1 MVKEYS
7 NDDLAEWFRTKA
19 ATASDMEARKQLF
32 GATDRQHDQTMAG
45 KLYFYKYDAKTKE
58 KLEMWDK
65 YPMTMVLEAYSDGFL
80 GLNLHYLPK
89 GSRMTLLKSFDK
101 YAKEYHIETGVTTGK
116 GVSNWELLIKS
127 FNGSGVSS
135 LPKKC
140 LKRYLFT
147 HVRSRFVE
155 IYPNEFDKAIQL
167 PIDLWVFK
175 R

>member
-1 MVKEYS
+1 MAEEYTK
-7 NDDLAEWFRTKA
+7 DELAKWFETKA
-19 ATASDMEARKQLF
+19 ARATDSEARRVLF
-32 GATDRQHDQTMAG
+32 TSNRQTDNTFAG
-45 KLYFYKYDAKTKE
+45 KLYVYKYDAKTKE
-58 KLEMWDK
+58 KLEMWDR
-65 YPMTMVLEAYSDGFL
+65 YPMTMVLELTSDGFL

-89 GSRMTLLKSFDK
+89 GSRMALLKTFDK
-101 YAKEYHIETGVTTGK
+101 YAKDNNIETGVTTGK
-116 GVSNWELLIKS
+116 GISNWELLIKS
-127 FNGSGVSS
+127 FNGANMGS

-147 HVRSRFVE
+147 HVRSKFVE